1 MTPIVP
7 TYRNT
12 GSPLHHVR
20 AGVAAAFTLAPC
32 IVALIVPHPLV
43 LAAALG
49 CVIAAGAAAGVGAEL
64 RKAAWLAVPLAVM
77 VAAINP
83 LVSREGLTL
92 VVQGPTVPLYG
103 TLDITLE
110 AIVFGA
116 VAGLRVLVVVLA
128 FALYSAVVDP
138 DRVLRALHRIAPR
151 SALTA
156 SLATRMIPL
165 LARDAERMRE
175 AYALRAD
182 AVPAS
187 GRRARLG
194 RAGTMTRA
202 LAAGALER
210 AMDAAASLEV
220 RGYGARKPRVRAVRP
235 RLPWSRDDRAF
246 ALAAAALIAIPLA
259 LRLAGAGW
267 FDPYPQLRAD
277 DGAAVFA
284 VAFILPALA
293 IAPFGAAQR
302 RRSLRAARHSRT
314 AHA

>member
-1 MTPIVP
+1 VTPIVP
-7 TYRNT
+7 AYRNT
-12 GSPLHHVR
+12 GSPLHHAR

-32 IVALIVPHPLV
+32 SVALIVPHPLV
-43 LAAALG
+43 LASALG
-49 CVIAAGAAAGVGAEL
+49 CVIAVGVAAGVGAEL
-64 RKAAWLAVPLAVM
+64 RKAAWLAVPLALM
-77 VAAINP
+77 VAAVNP

-92 VVQGPTVPLYG
+92 VVQGPVVPLYG
-103 TLDITLE
+103 TLDVTLE

-116 VAGLRVLVVVLA
+116 VAGLRVLVIVLA

-138 DRVLRALHRIAPR
+138 DRVLRGLHRVAPR

-156 SLATRMIPL
+156 SLATRMVPL

-182 AVPAS
+182 AVAAR
-187 GRRARLG
+187 GRRARLQ

-220 RGYGARKPRVRAVRP
+220 RGYGARRQPVRAARR

-246 ALAAAALIAIPLA
+246 ALAAAALVAGSLA

-267 FDPYPQLRAD
+267 FDPYPLVRAD
-277 DGAAVFA
+277 GGVAVLA
-284 VAFILPALA
+284 VAFMLPVLAL
-293 IAPFGAAQR
+293 APFGTAKR
-302 RRSLRAARHSRT
+302 RRRARAVRRSRAA
-314 AHA
+314 HA